1 MIEWS
6 GVFHI
11 MATPFTDGGELDT
24 QELPR
29 LVDAALATGITGL
42 TLLGI
47 AGEAH
52 RLTDEERRRVVEGVV
67 KEVRGRVPVVV
78 GVSAS
83 GTHLAT
89 SFTRMAQEHGAN
101 GLMVAPPTGLK
112 NLDAVAE
119 YYRTV
124 AAAASVPLVLQDE
137 PVTTQVTM
145 PAAFMARLCGEIPA
159 IEAVKLEEAP
169 TLPKITR
176 IRDLL
181 GRRVAIF
188 GGLGGV
194 YFFEELSRGADGAM
208 TGFPYP
214 EALKAIRDHFVAGRR
229 DEAFLVSKVL
239 PENATRKG
247 TLAACERSL
256 KRLRTDRIDLYL
268 LHWRGSVPFAETIEA
283 FVALKK
289 AGKIRHYGVSN
300 LDISDMRELWKLRA
314 GGMVA
319 ANQLLYNLTR
329 RGIEWDLLPWLRERR
344 VPVMAYSPVEQA
356 RLLEDA
362 RLAGFAQRNGMTPAQ
377 AALSWL
383 RSHASDLGIRSD
395 FWDTSDIHIHIPA
408 GAIPKDGPSAGVT
421 MVTALASLMGQRPV
435 KPRLAM
441 TGEITLSGRV
451 LAVGGIKEKVLAAR
465 RAGVT
470 TVILPRRN
478 ERNLL
483 EDVPKPL
490 RESMT
495 FHLVDSVEEVLDLA
509 LEDALPRGG
518 RIKDALLASR
528 N

>member
-11 MATPFTDGGELDT
+11 MATPFTDCGDLHADG
-24 QELPR
+24 LPR
-29 LVDAALATGITGL
+29 LVEAALATGITGV

-89 SFTRMAQEHGAN
+89 SFTRMAQEHGAD
-101 GLMVAPPTGLK
+101 GLMVAPPNGLK

-124 AAAASVPLVLQDE
+124 ADSAAVPLVVQDE

-145 PAAFMARLCGEIPA
+145 PAAFMARLCGEIPR

-176 IRDLL
+176 LRELL

-229 DEAFLVSKVL
+229 DEARALFYRWL
-239 PENATRKG
+239 PLIRYESQPGSTPGTAIGIRKEILRGRGWIDSARVRPPAPALDAG
-247 TLAACERSL
+247 TLA
-256 KRLRTDRIDLYL
+256 
-268 LHWRGSVPFAETIEA
+268 
-283 FVALKK
+283 
-289 AGKIRHYGVSN
+289 
-300 LDISDMRELWKLRA
+300 ELGEILRA
-314 GGMVA
+314 V
-319 ANQLLYNLTR
+319 
-329 RGIEWDLLPWLRERR
+329 
-344 VPVMAYSPVEQA
+344 
-356 RLLEDA
+356 
-362 RLAGFAQRNGMTPAQ
+362 
-377 AALSWL
+377 
-383 RSHASDLGIRSD
+383 
-395 FWDTSDIHIHIPA
+395 
-408 GAIPKDGPSAGVT
+408 GA
-421 MVTALASLMGQRPV
+421 
-435 KPRLAM
+435 
-441 TGEITLSGRV
+441 
-451 LAVGGIKEKVLAAR
+451 
-465 RAGVT
+465 
-470 TVILPRRN
+470 
-478 ERNLL
+478 
-483 EDVPKPL
+483 
-490 RESMT
+490 
-495 FHLVDSVEEVLDLA
+495 
-509 LEDALPRGG
+509 
-518 RIKDALLASR
+518 
-528 N
+528 